1 MAAGKSFAISFAINA
16 MMGGSFGTAMSQASY
31 RLVHCG
37 AVWNAQWGPSDD
49 LKGMMWQYTSNEYI
63 PNGGRNGYFDANI
76 IYE

>member
-16 MMGGSFGTAMSQASY
+16 LMGGSFGTAMSQASY
-31 RLVHCG
+31 R
-37 AVWNAQWGPSDD
+37 WGPSDD

>member
-16 MMGGSFGTAMSQASY
+16 MMG
-31 RLVHCG
+31 G